1 MIGRVA
7 NLQKIHHGRRF
18 AAVVVA
24 GQAIIDDT
32 LSPYAFAFVQAK
44 CLYALELAERGEAD
58 YYTDEDAE
66 AYARAALGVE

>member
-7 NLQKIHHGRRF
+7 NLRKIHHLGRL

-32 LSPYAFAFVQAK
+32 LSPYALACVQAK
-44 CLYALELAERGEAD
+44 CLYALELADRGEAES
-58 YYTDEDAE
+58 YTDEDAE
-66 AYARAALGVE
+66 AYAQVALAGD